1 MFCSYI
7 QRLLDRISNGTL
19 PDDRRSAIVEL
30 QSVVAESNAAQL
42 AFGAASGKSLSF
54 FSVLRL
60 TCICVYFQCFF
71 SSLVHVEPRDKL
83 CDHWSASPRKS
94 SEVCLGL
101 RCFILTQN
109 IA

>member
-60 TCICVYFQCFF
+60 TECEI
-71 SSLVHVEPRDKL
+71 KL
-83 CDHWSASPRKS
+83 R
-94 SEVCLGL
+94 L
-101 RCFILTQN
+101 RFNNFTFPDFRTSCGSGHPEGP
-109 IA
+109 AG